1 MSGSGCMGVAGVVSA
16 IVWGLVV
23 GHVLCGAGEK
33 WRCGRSVLITSWGRS
48 ESCTF
53 GFMFVMCQVVCLASG
68 CAGENDVADIALGV
82 RALGCAMVAFAVGTG
97 VGILECW

>member
-23 GHVLCGAGEK
+23 RHVLCGAGEK
-33 WRCGRSVLITSWGRS
+33 WRCGRSVLITIWGRS

-53 GFMFVMCQVVCLASG
+53 GFMFVMWSWRA
-68 CAGENDVADIALGV
+68 AALG
-82 RALGCAMVAFAVGTG
+82 RMMLQ
-97 VGILECW
+97 I